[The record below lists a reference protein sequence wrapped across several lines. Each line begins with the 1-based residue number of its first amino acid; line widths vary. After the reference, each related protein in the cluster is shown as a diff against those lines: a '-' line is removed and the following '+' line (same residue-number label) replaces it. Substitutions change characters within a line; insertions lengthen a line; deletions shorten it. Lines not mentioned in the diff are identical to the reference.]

1 MYDIYARMNTRCLCW
16 LWRSKADRLGHE
28 YENWYKLYF
37 NPGGIRHQ
45 AENFKVWITSPLP
58 QYKIIISKGRY
69 LDQISLLRL
78 TLRRFIQP
86 ERVRQDIKDVLRL
99 DYVALPDK

>member
-1 MYDIYARMNTRCLCW
+1 MLAFGDQKRIGYWD
-16 LWRSKADRLGHE
+16 GE

-37 NPGGIRHQ
+37 NPGGIFDTQ
-45 AENFKVWITSPLP
+45 AENFKVRDYIPRPP

-69 LDQISLLRL
+69 PLDQISLLRL